1 MDQIFIDSVF
11 FVGGMLVIW
20 NALSVCFLSLARWYT
35 KRGGSAA
42 FKGTAWHH
50 YTECSINEGFLPK
63 LLGLFSGVILILIS
77 RHLSSPLF

>member
-50 YTECSINEGFLPK
+50 YTECSI
-63 LLGLFSGVILILIS
+63 
-77 RHLSSPLF
+77 